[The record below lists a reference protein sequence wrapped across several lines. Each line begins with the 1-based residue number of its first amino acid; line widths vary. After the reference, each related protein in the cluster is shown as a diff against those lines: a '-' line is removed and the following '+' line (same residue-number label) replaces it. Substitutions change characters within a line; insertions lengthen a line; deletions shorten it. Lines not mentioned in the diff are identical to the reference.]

1 MGGNMGTPPAPPQP
15 QQVNFTTTAE
25 SRGGF
30 NNFLKS
36 IPSTLPPPMPPA
48 NAMPPMGGNPMG
60 NIDIFNQPM
69 GMMGMNQPQMNPMMQ
84 QPMQQPMMQQ
94 PMNMGIMQQPMMMAD
109 GGNVDKNDIGVK
121 NFADKNGGIVD
132 GLPRMW
138 KSSLDQPMTY
148 LSYITG
154 EEQDFLRKSN
164 IHEKEDP
171 NRIGQP
177 GPKGVPSFDDP
188 GGDTEDEGSDYSEA
202 PSDDNNDDNNDY
214 SDFSSFSNNT
224 DYSDPDSD
232 MDYTDEDLGYTT
244 ISGPPGPDGPQSDMD
259 RATQKGQEQAVANAA
274 NAANAANQQITQ
286 NIINSLVTNRNKEFS
301 KNNAIDQADRQK
313 SIDALE
319 NPMDAFNQMVDR
331 STSYSPP
338 GSMPGGPPTSNV
350 QAASIQGGNQLSGSD
365 GSGIDFG
372 INLGLGPDVTPSI
385 ASVSPTSVPGF
396 ASVTGTGGKD
406 VTGFNTKGPT
416 FSGDGKD
423 TKDYGNIG
431 AGRDVSDF
439 TTADQVRAFDDMREK
454 ADKGYFP
461 GLEKL
466 PSYLGGIGG
475 LINAGTKNIA
485 KSVVNNF
492 NRGFAPTYGKKGEDR
507 QGNITGTSDYGIGM
521 GMPSSD
527 KNMEQGPF
535 GNLFGTGETV
545 PGYDVFDA
553 TSPSIGMYDTPADT
567 SGNDG
572 GNDDPLILLRKKLIE
587 KEEEEDKTPNVFGG
601 STLDPVSSGP
611 VVVDSPFTSNVGNF
625 TPSTFS
631 AGDLNALIAQLTGVA
646 SPKAMAQGGIA
657 GYANGGGVDQA
668 LDRFLASA

>member
-1 MGGNMGTPPAPPQP
+1 MVNGPMGGNMGTPPAPPQP
-15 QQVNFTTTAE
+15 QQVNLTTTAE

-36 IPSTLPPPMPPA
+36 IPNTTNMIPPTPPMGLSPPMP
-48 NAMPPMGGNPMG
+48 MGNPMG
-60 NIDIFNQPM
+60 NIDIFNQPPSM
-69 GMMGMNQPQMNPMMQ
+69 GMGMNQPQMNPMMQ
-84 QPMQQPMMQQ
+84 PPMNMGMMQQPMM
-94 PMNMGIMQQPMMMAD
+94 NQQPMMMAD
-109 GGNVDKNDIGVK
+109 GGGVP
-121 NFADKNGGIVD
+121 
-132 GLPRMW
+132 PRRTEIMGQ
-138 KSSLDQPMTY
+138 DHM
-148 LSYITG
+148 LSYITPKEGGILKALGGAGRPGPMGIPSFYEFGG
-154 EEQDFLRKSN
+154 EE
-164 IHEKEDP
+164 
-171 NRIGQP
+171 
-177 GPKGVPSFDDP
+177 
-188 GGDTEDEGSDYSEA
+188 EGTSDSDVSEA
-202 PSDDNNDDNNDY
+202 QEASGGYGDDNNDDNNDY

-224 DYSDPDSD
+224 DYSDPDQD
-232 MDYTDEDLGYTT
+232 MDYTDIDYGYTT
-244 ISGPPGPDGPQSDMD
+244 SLGPPDQPSDMD
-259 RATQKGQEQAVANAA
+259 VATQKGQEQAAA
-274 NAANAANQQITQ
+274 NAQSNITQ
-286 NIINSLVTNRNKEFS
+286 NTINNLMDNRNKEFA
-301 KNNAIDQADRQK
+301 KNNAISQANRQK
-313 SIDALE
+313 SIDALQD
-319 NPMDAFNQMVDR
+319 PMDAFNQMVDR

-646 SPKAMAQGGIA
+646 SPKAMAQGGVA
-657 GYANGGGVDQA
+657 GYAGGGLISAVDN
-668 LDRFLASA
+668 FLASV

>member
-1 MGGNMGTPPAPPQP
+1 MYKRQYITPEEGGILKALGGAGRPGPMGIPSFFDAGEGMGGYG
-15 QQVNFTTTAE
+15 
-25 SRGGF
+25 
-30 NNFLKS
+30 
-36 IPSTLPPPMPPA
+36 
-48 NAMPPMGGNPMG
+48 
-60 NIDIFNQPM
+60 
-69 GMMGMNQPQMNPMMQ
+69 
-84 QPMQQPMMQQ
+84 
-94 PMNMGIMQQPMMMAD
+94 
-109 GGNVDKNDIGVK
+109 
-121 NFADKNGGIVD
+121 
-132 GLPRMW
+132 
-138 KSSLDQPMTY
+138 
-148 LSYITG
+148 
-154 EEQDFLRKSN
+154 
-164 IHEKEDP
+164 
-171 NRIGQP
+171 
-177 GPKGVPSFDDP
+177 
-188 GGDTEDEGSDYSEA
+188 GGDSAT
-202 PSDDNNDDNNDY
+202 DDNNDDNNDY
-214 SDFSSFSNNT
+214 SDNT

-331 STSYSPP
+331 ST
-338 GSMPGGPPTSNV
+338 TVNTN
-350 QAASIQGGNQLSGSD
+350 NQPRGSD
-365 GSGIDFG
+365 IDRDAAVRAAANTSFSNIG
-372 INLGLGPDVTPSI
+372 TKGLEDDPLGLSLEGVGLGPSINTPSI
-385 ASVSPTSVPGF
+385 APVSPTSVPGF
-396 ASVTGTGGKD
+396 ASVTGMPGGKD

-454 ADKGYFP
+454 EDKGYFP
-461 GLEKL
+461 GLDNL
-466 PSYLGGIGG
+466 G
-475 LINAGTKNIA
+475 LIGKGINSISKNVAG
-485 KSVVNNF
+485 SVVDNF
-492 NRGFAPTYGKKGEDR
+492 NKGYAPTYGKKGGDR

-527 KNMEQGPF
+527 KNMEQGPL
-535 GNLFGTGETV
+535 GNLFGTGKTV
-545 PGYDVFDA
+545 PDYDVFDA

-587 KEEEEDKTPNVFGG
+587 KEEEEKAALDPGSSSLGG
-601 STLDPVSSGP
+601 VGETTTTDPVSSGS
-611 VVVDSPFTSNVGNF
+611 VVVDSPFTSNIGDF

-631 AGDLNALIAQLTGVA
+631 AGDLNKLIAQLTGVA

-657 GYANGGGVDQA
+657 GYAGGGLISAVDN
-668 LDRFLASA
+668 FLASV

>member
-1 MGGNMGTPPAPPQP
+1 
-15 QQVNFTTTAE
+15 
-25 SRGGF
+25 
-30 NNFLKS
+30 
-36 IPSTLPPPMPPA
+36 
-48 NAMPPMGGNPMG
+48 
-60 NIDIFNQPM
+60 
-69 GMMGMNQPQMNPMMQ
+69 
-84 QPMQQPMMQQ
+84 MQQPMM
-94 PMNMGIMQQPMMMAD
+94 NQQPMMMAD
-109 GGNVDKNDIGVK
+109 GGGVP
-121 NFADKNGGIVD
+121 
-132 GLPRMW
+132 PRRTEIMGQ
-138 KSSLDQPMTY
+138 DHM
-148 LSYITG
+148 LSYITPEEGGILKALGGAGRPGPMGIPSFYEFGG
-154 EEQDFLRKSN
+154 EE
-164 IHEKEDP
+164 
-171 NRIGQP
+171 
-177 GPKGVPSFDDP
+177 
-188 GGDTEDEGSDYSEA
+188 EGTSDSDVSEA
-202 PSDDNNDDNNDY
+202 QEASGGYGDDNNDDNNDY

-224 DYSDPDSD
+224 DYSDPDQD
-232 MDYTDEDLGYTT
+232 MDYTDIDYGYTT
-244 ISGPPGPDGPQSDMD
+244 SLGPPDQPSDMD
-259 RATQKGQEQAVANAA
+259 VATQKGQEQAAA
-274 NAANAANQQITQ
+274 NAQSNITQ
-286 NIINSLVTNRNKEFS
+286 NTINNLMDNRNKEFA
-301 KNNAIDQADRQK
+301 KNNAISQANRQK
-313 SIDALE
+313 SIDALQD
-319 NPMDAFNQMVDR
+319 PMDAFNQMVDR

-646 SPKAMAQGGIA
+646 SPKAMAQGGVA
-657 GYANGGGVDQA
+657 GYAGGGLISAVDN
-668 LDRFLASA
+668 FLASV